1 MGKGMGKG
9 VREEGGRRVALEGQ
23 EVGRGSVWPRGK
35 EWGGEGRDQF
45 CRAGR
50 GGGEGKMEAS
60 VERLSFRGKRS
71 SAPSAVRRGH
81 VRAMGAFWWR
91 CVHFGGGARTFFR
104 AHLPCSLPLSP
115 LAPFEGRVDC
125 ASSPPHS
132 SPPTSLPHPTSS
144 PPSTPRALDLPPS
157 PPIPSHLP
165 SLAPPT
171 LPFTRPSLTHICSL
185 SAPDIASLPVG
196 RVGRGRGKGR
206 DRFGR
211 ADEEEGEGGG
221 RRN

>member
-1 MGKGMGKG
+1 
-9 VREEGGRRVALEGQ
+9 
-23 EVGRGSVWPRGK
+23 
-35 EWGGEGRDQF
+35 
-45 CRAGR
+45 
-50 GGGEGKMEAS
+50 MEAS

-144 PPSTPRALDLPPS
+144 PPSTPRALDPPPS
-157 PPIPSHLP
+157 PLILSY
-165 SLAPPT
+165 
-171 LPFTRPSLTHICSL
+171 L
-185 SAPDIASLPVG
+185 SARIIPAMSGDVTMSSDDEKPIGLKRAQNGHNGHVASNG
-196 RVGRGRGKGR
+196 N
-206 DRFGR
+206 GR
-211 ADEEEGEGGG
+211 AVDESSMSEDDDMPLV
-221 RRN
+221 NICTWFPQSDCMH